1 MGLTKDNLCV
11 VGSYLVGFHGLSS
24 LFPFLLT
31 RFPFVDVLLLVW
43 SPLVDVFLLDRAPS
57 MDIFLLDGFPQLM
70 SSY

>member
-1 MGLTKDNLCV
+1 MGLMKANLCV

-24 LFPFLLT
+24 LFLFLLT

-43 SPLVDVFLLDRAPS
+43 FPS
-57 MDIFLLDGFPQLM
+57 VDIFLLDGFPRLM